1 VRFVRIIVIVL
12 VSVAAV
18 LILYSCLR
26 SRAAVPGSTELPL
39 NLQTIIPST
48 WAVVPNQYKLCDFD
62 GDGENEYLIIY
73 SYDPASVPSALPAT
87 PVPPATPVAG
97 RSLIGGVIYDTQV
110 NRVPQ
115 APGVQSPYRPAFLI
129 PYKLLP
135 DMYGGKGQGYL
146 GQNSVTVNL
155 APAPA
160 NNAPCQA
167 KEITIFGTSYDAPP
181 TNLSIFRWAG
191 DPIGYI
197 AAYFQG
203 DTRLLAYG
211 PKGSTQP
218 TSYVVDVYTYDTLN
232 QRSLLCSVQ
241 HYTRGYDPQ
250 NPTVMPP
257 GLEFVEVKDDY
268 TIDFCYGPPTDP
280 AYPDGVVMAL
290 LRGQNPP
297 DNTPSG
303 LSYFMPYAT
312 VAPELQGLKSTQRSA
327 VRTISV
333 SAPGSLGLYPPQG
346 MLSISTPTAKNGTP
360 QPTPQVWWT
369 SSNTAP
375 VDTEIVVNGQVRQAR
390 WTLVSIA
397 NEQATSDTHWRI
409 TQVELR

>member
-1 VRFVRIIVIVL
+1 MRFVRIIVIVL

-26 SRAAVPGSTELPL
+26 SRVAPPGSTDLPL

-73 SYDPASVPSALPAT
+73 GYDPASAPSALPAT
-87 PVPPATPVAG
+87 PVPPAVPVVG

-110 NRVPQ
+110 NRVSQ
-115 APGVQSPYRPAFLI
+115 SPGAQSPYRPAFLI

-155 APAPA
+155 LPGAV

-191 DPIGYI
+191 DPVGYI

-203 DTRLLAYG
+203 DTRLQAYG
-211 PKGSTQP
+211 PNGSTQP
-218 TSYVVDVYTYDTLN
+218 TAYVVDVYTYNTLN

-241 HYTRGYDPQ
+241 HYRRGYDPQ

-268 TIDFCYGPPTDP
+268 TIDFCYGPPKDP

-290 LRGQNPP
+290 LRGQNPDAP
-297 DNTPSG
+297 SPSG
-303 LSYFMPYAT
+303 ASYFMPNTT
-312 VAPELQGLKSTQRSA
+312 VPPELQALKNPQRNP
-327 VRTISV
+327 VRTLSV

-346 MLSISTPTAKNGTP
+346 TQSIWTPTNGTP
-360 QPTPQVWWT
+360 SPTPQVWWT